1 MIYEECM
8 DLVEAFQASVELV
21 DEMETARSD
30 MKVKAE
36 HIRCYLGEFIGSL
49 LEESPIGDRHKRQSD
64 E

>member
-30 MKVKAE
+30 LKVKTE
-36 HIRCYLGEFIGSL
+36 HIRDYLGEFIGSL

>member
-30 MKVKAE
+30 LKVKSE
-36 HIRCYLGEFIGSL
+36 HIRDYLGEFIGTL